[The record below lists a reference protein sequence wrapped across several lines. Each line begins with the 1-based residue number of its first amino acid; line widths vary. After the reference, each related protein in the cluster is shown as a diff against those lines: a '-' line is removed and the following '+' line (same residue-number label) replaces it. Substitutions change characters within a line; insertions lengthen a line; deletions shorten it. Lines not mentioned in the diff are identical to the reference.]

1 MKLKNRLKMAL
12 TFLITGATGSQGGA
26 TARTLLSQNVTVH
39 ALVRN
44 INSLASQSLQ
54 RAGAILFQGDFDD
67 TIAIKAAITGVS
79 GIFLNPFPTA
89 DPELQVRQ
97 AQNFI
102 DAAIASKAVETIVLS
117 TAFFTGSRDIW
128 GSTDPHLG
136 LQAYYSQKAAI
147 EDAVRSAGLQ
157 NYTILRPSFLM
168 QNYLLPQAAF
178 LTPELSSEG
187 VLVHIY
193 EKGTK
198 MPHMDAADVGKFA
211 AAALLEPDKFRGEE
225 IELGNENL
233 TIEEVAGMMK
243 EISGVEVGIR
253 KRSEEEARMVWDNIP
268 TLRFQRMAN
277 ENDLSI
283 NGIALVEKYGIRL
296 TSFEEFLAREKEVL
310 IGSISSQK

>member
-1 MKLKNRLKMAL
+1 MAP

-26 TARTLLSQNVTVH
+26 TARILLSQNAAVH
-39 ALVRN
+39 VLVRDTK
-44 INSLASQSLQ
+44 SPASQSLQ
-54 RAGAILFQGDFDD
+54 KAGAIIFQGDFDD

-79 GIFLNPFPTA
+79 GIFLNPFPAA
-89 DPELQVRQ
+89 DPEVQVRQ

-102 DAAIASKAVETIVLS
+102 DAAIASKTVETIVLS

-128 GSTDPHLG
+128 GSTDPRLG
-136 LQAYYSQKAAI
+136 LLAYYSQKAEI

-157 NYTILRPSFLM
+157 NHTILRPGFLM

-187 VLVHIY
+187 EIAHVY

-198 MPHMDAADVGKFA
+198 MPHVDAADIGKFA

-233 TIEEVAGMMK
+233 TIEEVAGTMK
-243 EISGVEVGIR
+243 EISGVEVAIR
-253 KRSEEEARMVWDNIP
+253 KRSEEEARRVWDIAP

-277 ENDLSI
+277 EKDLSI
-283 NGIALVEKYGIRL
+283 NGMALTERYGIRL

-310 IGSISSQK
+310 IKSISRQK